1 MKNTAKKALIMYFIS
16 VFLVFVFILN
26 FLSNNSDVIIKEKK
40 DMPTWTS
47 KKSNASLQV
56 TKNNYILNDEKEC
69 ISNTR
74 EVYLTFDDG
83 PTKNNTKQIIE
94 ILNQNN
100 VKATFFIIGNLAE
113 RNPHVLQD
121 LINNKMCVAPHTYS
135 HNYKE
140 IYVNSSSYMN
150 DLEKCKSVI
159 EKATKREVIPFVR
172 IPGGMYNNF
181 VSKGTINEIIDSL
194 KRKKINYVEWNICSD
209 DATGKTMSAYEIRDN
224 IIRQS
229 QRLGKNKVL
238 VVLMHD
244 SYYKKTTV
252 EALPHII
259 KYFKEQGYDF
269 KTFDNISPED
279 YRDLIKHNVINREF
293 KLK

>member
-1 MKNTAKKALIMYFIS
+1 MKNTAKKAFVVCLMSI
-16 VFLVFVFILN
+16 FLVFVFILS
-26 FLSNNSDVIIKEKK
+26 FISNNSDAIIKDKK
-40 DMPTWTS
+40 SIPTWAS
-47 KKSNASLQV
+47 KESNVSLEV
-56 TKNNYILNDEKEC
+56 TKNSYILNDEKEGV
-69 ISNTR
+69 SNKR

-83 PTKNNTKQIIE
+83 PTKNNTKQIID

-113 RNPHVLQD
+113 RNPQVLQD

-140 IYVNSSSYMN
+140 IYVNSSNYMN

-159 EKATKREVIPFVR
+159 EDATKREVIPFVR
-172 IPGGMYNNF
+172 IPGGMYNNY
-181 VSKGTINEIIDSL
+181 VSKGTINEIIDTL
-194 KRKKINYVEWNICSD
+194 KRKKINYVEWNVCSD
-209 DATGKTMSAYEIRDN
+209 DAIGKTMSAYEIRDN
-224 IIRQS
+224 VIRQS

-259 KYFKEQGYDF
+259 KYFKDQGYEF
-269 KTFDNISPED
+269 KTFDNISPDD
-279 YRDLIKHNVINREF
+279 YRDLIKHNIVNGEF